1 MYWKHDM
8 INIPKPIPGFQTQT
22 LDGEVV
28 LLHPT
33 KAAILHLNQT
43 GALVW
48 QLCNGIRSV
57 TEIVIILSEAYPEAR
72 GQIEA
77 DVPKIIYELA
87 AQGALF
93 KE

>member
-1 MYWKHDM
+1 MNP
-8 INIPKPIPGFQTQT
+8 IIIPKPVPGFQTQT
-22 LDGEVV
+22 LDGEIV
-28 LLHPT
+28 LLHPLNNT
-33 KAAILHLNQT
+33 ILHINQT

-48 QLCNGIRSV
+48 QLCDGLRSV

-72 GQIEA
+72 GQIER
-77 DVPKIIYELA
+77 DVQKVIYEMA

>member
-1 MYWKHDM
+1 MTP
-8 INIPKPIPGFQTQT
+8 IQIPKPIPGFQAQE

-33 KAAILHLNQT
+33 SAVILHLNQT

-48 QLCNGIRSV
+48 QLCDGLRSV
-57 TEIVIILSEAYPEAR
+57 HEIILLLGDAYPESR
-72 GQIEA
+72 KQIEA
-77 DVPKIIYELA
+77 DVPQIIAQFA

>member
-1 MYWKHDM
+1 M
-8 INIPKPIPGFQTQT
+8 ITIPKPVPGFQTQT

-33 KAAILHLNQT
+33 NNTILHINQT

-57 TEIVIILSEAYPEAR
+57 TDIIILLSEAYPESR
-72 GQIEA
+72 WQIEA
-77 DVPKIIYELA
+77 DVPKIIVELA